1 MPLAL
6 RIALRIAC
14 FLALLPLCAQA
25 RQDPVPVKAAVEE
38 FLQVQTRGLPGT
50 PSFHVNSIDAANN
63 LPSCE
68 AFEPFLPAGARL
80 WGRTTV
86 GVRCAAGANWSLFVK
101 VQVKVEGDYLVA
113 AHALA
118 QGQVLTAADLGRQHG
133 DLTEQPA
140 GVLVEPE
147 QAIGRTVTLG
157 LSAGR
162 PLRSDMLRQVQAVLQ
177 GQSVKVLS
185 GGKNFQV
192 STEGRALNA
201 AAAGQVVQVRLASGQ
216 VLSGIA
222 RPGGVVEIS
231 Y

>member
-6 RIALRIAC
+6 RIAFL
-14 FLALLPLCAQA
+14 LALLPLCALA
-25 RQDPVPVKAAVEE
+25 RQDPVPVKAALEE

-50 PSFHVNSIDAANN
+50 VSYHVNNIDGANN
-63 LPSCE
+63 LPSCD

-80 WGRTTV
+80 WGRTTL

-113 AHALA
+113 AHSLA
-118 QGQVLTAADLGRQHG
+118 QGQVLTAADLGLQHG
-133 DLTEQPA
+133 DLTELPA